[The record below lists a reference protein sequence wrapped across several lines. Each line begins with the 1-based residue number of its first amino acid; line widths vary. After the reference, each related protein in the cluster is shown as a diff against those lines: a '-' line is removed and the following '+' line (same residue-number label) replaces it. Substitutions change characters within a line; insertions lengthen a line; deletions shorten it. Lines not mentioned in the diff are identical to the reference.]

1 MSARQFSVR
10 CASTIR
16 LPPAPTRF
24 DAPVWPTAQLVAEL
38 AAGGLEEVI
47 VVPDAQGERITI
59 RGRAPAES
67 KEAARSFVEN
77 AIVAVTLDLIIL
89 EPGVWI
95 DERIADQF

>member
-10 CASTIR
+10 CASSIQPAR
-16 LPPAPTRF
+16 APTPLDVLEWRGE
-24 DAPVWPTAQLVAEL
+24 LVAEL
-38 AAGGLEEVI
+38 TANGLEEVM

-59 RGRAPAES
+59 RGRARAES
-67 KEAARSFVEN
+67 KEDARTVVEH

-95 DERIADQF
+95 DERIGDEF